1 MALIQM
7 SMFSE
12 SLQVNTDVNIMI
24 PTPNP
29 IDPEESDQAYFQE
42 GVEYPVLYLLHGTH
56 GDRGDWHRY
65 TSIERYAQKA
75 KIITVCPS
83 GNNSFYQD
91 MVIGGR
97 YFKFLTEELP
107 TYMRIMFPVSK
118 KRENTFIGGLS
129 MGGYGAMNLG
139 IRRPDLYGSVICL
152 SAGMGSYAMVGTNK
166 YKHNPYDITPWP
178 FEAILPPPFDGTGS
192 PLDDLPILTKH
203 METGTKLPRIY
214 LAIGTEDFIYEAAQ
228 KTRKSMDDL
237 GVNYTYEEG
246 PGCHDWIFW
255 DSYIQRAINWLQ
267 ER

>member
-7 SMFSE
+7 TMFSE
-12 SLQVNTDVNIMI
+12 SLQVSTDVNIMI

-29 IDPEESDQAYFQE
+29 IDPEESDRSYFQE

-56 GDRGDWHRY
+56 GDRGDWLRY

-75 KIITVCPS
+75 KIIVVCPS

-97 YFKFLTEELP
+97 YFNFLTEELP
-107 TYMRIMFPVSK
+107 AYMRIMFPVSK
-118 KRENTFIGGLS
+118 ERENTFIGGLS
-129 MGGYGAMNLG
+129 MGGFGAMNLG

-152 SAGMGSYAMVGTNK
+152 SAGIGSYAMVGTNK
-166 YKHNPYDITPWP
+166 YEHNPYDVAPWP
-178 FEAILPPPFDGTGS
+178 FKAILPPPFDGSGS
-192 PLDDLPILTKH
+192 PLDDIPILKKH
-203 METGTKLPRIY
+203 VESGTKLPRIY

-237 GVNYTYEEG
+237 GVSYTYDEG
-246 PGCHDWIFW
+246 PGYHDWIFW
-255 DSYIQRAINWLQ
+255 DTYIQRAIDWLQ
-267 ER
+267 IR